1 MRALSAETSVNARPR
16 NTLRTSHEGA
26 FKCGVE
32 RVKAHGLGCRGFVAN
47 KWNHWAEHQ
56 VCERFQIQC
65 TLRQIAEAGGFL
77 MREARPWGSN
87 AVFLFPTSVRI
98 PTRILGLSDMGDMW
112 FLHCSAIYMQ
122 LCGFDITL
130 RSRGEGATP

>member
-1 MRALSAETSVNARPR
+1 MGWV
-16 NTLRTSHEGA
+16 
-26 FKCGVE
+26 V
-32 RVKAHGLGCRGFVAN
+32 VGFVAN

-98 PTRILGLSDMGDMW
+98 PTRILGHGRYVVSTLFGNIHAALW
-112 FLHCSAIYMQ
+112 F
-122 LCGFDITL
+122 
-130 RSRGEGATP
+130 